1 MQTNTFPIAKEGWKY
16 LAYSFALSLL
26 FLVLDLDFF
35 VFISCIAFCFMLY
48 AFRNPERE
56 LSSFEKG
63 SILAPSDGVV
73 HGIEELHDSK
83 YAYRIDIE
91 SGFSN
96 IGVLRVPSNAVVS
109 KVQKYNG
116 TRVASN
122 SHLFKDTN
130 ENVTLL
136 LEDASGNSFQIVHRL
151 KQSFAPLV
159 VNVSESQKLMQTTR
173 YGFMLNGMTS
183 IYLPSN
189 FRVNVNIANELKASQ
204 SLIGYFS

>member
-1 MQTNTFPIAKEGWKY
+1 MKTNIFPIAKEGWKY
-16 LAYSFALSLL
+16 LAYSFTLSLL
-26 FLVLDLDFF
+26 FLVLDLDLFA
-35 VFISCIAFCFMLY
+35 FIACIAFCFMVY

-63 SILAPSDGVV
+63 SILAPSDGIVYA
-73 HGIEELHDSK
+73 IEELHDSE

-91 SGFSN
+91 SGFFD
-96 IGVLRVPSNAVVS
+96 IGVLRVPSNATVT

-116 TRVASN
+116 TRVSSN

-130 ENVTLL
+130 ENVTLF
-136 LEDASGNSFQIVHRL
+136 LEDESENSFQIVHRL

-159 VNVSESQKLMQTTR
+159 VNVSKSQKLMQTTR
-173 YGFMLNGMTS
+173 YGLMLNGMTS